1 MTILQMLI
9 QMLIQSDENG
19 LKKYLSRGVSDS
31 VSHGNA
37 DLKSRLISI

>member
-1 MTILQMLI
+1 MTILQILI
-9 QMLIQSDENG
+9 QMLIRDNENG

-31 VSHGNA
+31 VSLGNA